1 MKKIVLYSHSGS
13 KNHGCEAIV
22 RGTSKIL
29 DGICEMKLLSH
40 AEDEDIKYK
49 VNEIIDV
56 KAGKNPINKKS
67 MSFFNAYLSL
77 KIKNDTAKMDVL
89 QFTDGKKYID
99 ENTIAF
105 AIGGDTYCYS
115 DVQNHVE
122 LHKMYGEKAYKTVL
136 WGCSVEPKLM
146 EEPKIA
152 KDIESYS
159 LIVTR
164 ESISYGALN
173 KVNKNTKLYP
183 DPAFNLDKL
192 ELDLP
197 CGFKENDTIGINL
210 SPLIIR
216 KETYEGITMKNYENL
231 ISYILKN
238 TTSNIAL
245 IPHVI
250 WESNDD
256 REPLRALYDKFK
268 KTDRVIMID
277 DCNCMELKGYISRCK
292 LFIGARTHATIAAY
306 STCVP
311 TLVIGY
317 SVKARGIAKDIFG
330 TYENYVLPVQS
341 LKKDNDLV
349 ESFKWIYD
357 RKDNIR
363 DHLNKFMPDY
373 KKRGLLAR
381 NEIEQIMR

>member
-1 MKKIVLYSHSGS
+1 
-13 KNHGCEAIV
+13 
-22 RGTSKIL
+22 
-29 DGICEMKLLSH
+29 
-40 AEDEDIKYK
+40 
-49 VNEIIDV
+49 
-56 KAGKNPINKKS
+56 
-67 MSFFNAYLSL
+67 
-77 KIKNDTAKMDVL
+77 MDVL

-99 ENTIAF
+99 ENTLAF

-164 ESISYGALN
+164 ESISYEALN

-183 DPAFNLDKL
+183 DPAFNLDKV

-197 CGFKENDTIGINL
+197 YGFKENDTIGINL
-210 SPLIIR
+210 SPLIVR
-216 KETYEGITMKNYENL
+216 KETYEGITMENYENL
-231 ISYILKN
+231 INYILKN

-256 REPLRALYDKFK
+256 REPLRELYDKFK

-311 TLVIGY
+311 TLVVGY

-330 TYENYVLPVQS
+330 TYENYVLPVQN

-363 DHLNKFMPDY
+363 DYLNNFMPDY
-373 KKRGLLAR
+373 KKRGLLVR